1 MEVAQILVVE
11 DERITAKDIKYSL
24 EKVGHHVPAM
34 VSTGEDAIK
43 KAREFKPD
51 IVLMDIKLEGK
62 VDGIEAAET
71 IRSKFAIPVIY
82 LTCYS
87 DQDTIERV
95 KTSQPSAY
103 ILKEPFEFL
112 HKPFIENELFTAIN
126 IILYR
131 RVEENK
137 INNNDNLVS
146 SILET
151 INEGVI
157 TTDKMGNIKYMN
169 LAAENLSGWNEQNSL
184 GLSIHEIFPDLKL
197 DLNMPYKSDLKDII
211 GENVYINALNNDK
224 IPITGT
230 LIPLKNDDGTNNGVI
245 ILFQKI

>member
-11 DERITAKDIKYSL
+11 DERITANDIKYSL

-34 VSTGEDAIK
+34 VSTGEDAIE
-43 KAREFKPD
+43 KAGEFRPD
-51 IVLMDIKLEGK
+51 LVLMDIKLEGK
-62 VDGIEAAET
+62 IDGIEAAEA

-87 DQDTIERV
+87 DENTIERV

-131 RVEENK
+131 KVEEDK
-137 INNNDNLVS
+137 INNKDKLVF

-157 TTDKMGNIKYMN
+157 TTDNLGNIKFMN
-169 LAAENLSGWNEQNSL
+169 TAAEKLSGWDEQDSL
-184 GLSIHEIFPDLKL
+184 GLSIHKIFPDQKL
-197 DLNMPYKSDLKDII
+197 NIDIPYKSDLEDAS
-211 GENVYINALNNDK
+211 GENVYIRALNNDK
-224 IPITGT
+224 IPVKGT
-230 LIPLKNDDGTNNGVI
+230 LIPLGSDDANNGVI
-245 ILFQKI
+245 ILFQKV